1 MSWKTVQRLFISIS
15 QSKQRDV
22 SNHVLQ
28 VSVLR
33 LTGFN
38 IFSDALM
45 NDYSVRLLNLHII
58 CSWGQQ
64 TIWNLIA
71 IHSG

>member
-15 QSKQRDV
+15 QSKQRDF

-45 NDYSVRLLNLHII
+45 NDYSVRLLNII
-58 CSWGQQ
+58 CIWRQQ

-71 IHSG
+71 IQSG

>member
-58 CSWGQQ
+58 CIWRQQ

-71 IHSG
+71 IQSG